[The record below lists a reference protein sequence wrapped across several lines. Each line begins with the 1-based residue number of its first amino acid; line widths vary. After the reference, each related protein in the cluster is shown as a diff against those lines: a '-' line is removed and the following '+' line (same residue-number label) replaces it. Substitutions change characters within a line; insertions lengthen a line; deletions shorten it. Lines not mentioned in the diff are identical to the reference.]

1 MTDAPGVSHHEPG
14 GLSTRQALG
23 ILQTLKARIVGLDV
37 VELNPER
44 DVSGITAA
52 AAVKL
57 IKEVAGKIIIGNRS
71 ESKEES

>member
-71 ESKEES
+71 KSKEES